1 MTALF
6 PAPDREMSAPRRR
19 LTLVEPTV
27 VSATPPSVPTVT
39 VDLDAVAANT
49 RRLAEATTG
58 ELMAVVKAD
67 GFGLGA
73 VELAQTA
80 LANGAARLGVTGFQ
94 DAARL
99 RAAGITAPILTW
111 LHAPDADYALARTL
125 DLEVAVPSV
134 AHLAE
139 LVIRAPGTR
148 VHLQLDTGL
157 ARDGAA
163 PQTWRSFFRQAAN
176 LERAGLITVA
186 GLMGHL
192 PAADDLFG
200 PSNATGRARFLGAQ
214 QLARRYGLR
223 PQQCHLAAT
232 DATLN
237 DPLSHF
243 TMSRCGAGIVGATAG
258 LRGVVTLTAPIA
270 ETRRV
275 PAGTPVG
282 YGHTW
287 IAPEETTL
295 ALVPVGY
302 ADGLPRIAGTQASVL
317 VGGERRPVVGR
328 ISMDMTVVDLGSQR
342 ASLGATVT
350 ILGPGNAGE
359 PTVHEWA
366 AWAGTLPHEILTGFG
381 PRLRRTY
388 VGAGR

>member
-1 MTALF
+1 MTALL
-6 PAPDREMSAPRRR
+6 PTPDRERTAPRRR
-19 LTLVEPTV
+19 LSLVEPTV
-27 VSATPPSVPTVT
+27 VSPTLPSAPTVT
-39 VDLDAVAANT
+39 IDLDAVAANT

-73 VELAQTA
+73 VELAQAA
-80 LANGAARLGVTGFQ
+80 LSHGATRLGVTGFQ
-94 DAARL
+94 EAARL
-99 RAAGITAPILTW
+99 RAAGIAAPILTW
-111 LHAPDADYALARTL
+111 LHAPDADYSLARAL
-125 DLEVAVPSV
+125 DLEVAVPSI

-139 LVIRAPGTR
+139 LVVTAPGTR

-163 PQTWRSFFRQAAN
+163 PQTWRALFRQAAN
-176 LERAGLITVA
+176 LERAGLVTVV

-200 PSNATGRARFLGAQ
+200 ASNATGRARLLGAQ

-243 TMSRCGAGIVGATAG
+243 TMSRCGAGIVGAAGG
-258 LRGVVTLTAPIA
+258 LRGVVTVTAPIV
-270 ETRRV
+270 EIRRV

-302 ADGLPRIAGTQASVL
+302 ADGLPRLAGARASML

-328 ISMDMTVVDLGSQR
+328 ISMDMTVIDLGSRR
-342 ASLGATVT
+342 ASLGDTVT
-350 ILGPGNAGE
+350 ILGPGDAGE
-359 PTVHEWA
+359 PTIQDWA
-366 AWAGTLPHEILTGFG
+366 DWADTLPHEILTGLG
-381 PRLRRTY
+381 SRLRRTY